1 LYVEKPEGQEDGG
14 DKKLLFSIVSKT
26 FTSIIFKIV
35 DIGTDL
41 GTQKISIT
49 NITGFG

>member
-1 LYVEKPEGQEDGG
+1 MHLYEEKPEGQEGC

-41 GTQKISIT
+41 GTAMRI
-49 NITGFG
+49 NIINIF